1 MSRKLTLWP
10 SYNDNYLSI
19 YYKIYII
26 ISLEL
31 ERLISLMNSEKFDLL
46 YRLAFP
52 LDFILNQYP
61 YIPDCLISSLY
72 LLEWFEKVHMLEKF
86 KV

>member
-31 ERLISLMNSEKFDLL
+31 ERLISLMSSEKFDLL

-61 YIPDCLISSLY
+61 YILDCLISPLY
-72 LLEWFEKVHMLEKF
+72 LLEFEKVHMLEKF